1 MHTKYLKIAEIGM
14 THDGSFGLA
23 KQLTKAAVKSGANVV
38 KYQCH
43 IPEFETT
50 INAPS
55 PYYFRDENRFE
66 YFKRTQFSFNQFQ
79 DLHLLCNELGVYSCI
94 SPFSIEAAEMC
105 LEIGF
110 DYIKIASGE
119 VTNMP
124 LIDFLAKKKN
134 LKIIMSSGMSSID
147 EISKSLRKLKNH
159 KEFYLLQCSSIY
171 PCPPEQSGL
180 NFIEVFKKKFKVN
193 VGLSDHTISDATSIA
208 AAALGACVIE
218 KHFTLSKDLYGP
230 DASFSL
236 NPDEFSKLCNSLDYV
251 WSAIKVKD
259 AKKDI
264 KKFKVMKKTF
274 EKSIYAKRNID
285 VDEKITLDNISF
297 LKPLS
302 KIHSSDY
309 KKILNKKVN
318 KKLKE
323 GQPLDWKHFK

>member
-1 MHTKYLKIAEIGM
+1 MKKKYLKIAEIGM

-23 KQLTKAAVKSGANVV
+23 KQLTKAAISSGANVV

-50 INAPS
+50 RNAPA
-55 PYYFRDENRFE
+55 PHYFKDENRFE
-66 YFKRTQFSFNQFQ
+66 YFERTKFSYNQFK

-105 LEIGF
+105 IDIGF

-124 LIDFLAKKKN
+124 LIDFLSSKKD
-134 LKIIMSSGMSSID
+134 LRIIMSSGMSSLD
-147 EISKSLRKLKNH
+147 EISNSLKKLKNH

-171 PCPPEQSGL
+171 PCPPEKSGL
-180 NFIEVFKKKFKVN
+180 NFIRFFEEKFKVN
-193 VGLSDHTISDATSIA
+193 VGISDHTTTDATSIA
-208 AAALGACVIE
+208 AAALGACVVE

-236 NPDEFSKLCNSLDYV
+236 DSNEFFKLCTSLDYV
-251 WSAIKVKD
+251 WSAIKVTNKN
-259 AKKDI
+259 KDI
-264 KKFKVMKKTF
+264 NTFKTMKKTF
-274 EKSIYAKRNID
+274 EKSIYAKKDID
-285 VDEKITLDNISF
+285 IGEKITIDNISF

-309 KKILNKKVN
+309 KKILSRKVSKKI
-318 KKLKE
+318 KE
-323 GQPLDWKHFK
+323 GQPVDWKHFK

>member
-236 NPDEFSKLCNSLDYV
+236 DPDEFSKLCNSLDYV

>member
-1 MHTKYLKIAEIGM
+1 MNKKFLKIAEIGM

-50 INAPS
+50 RNAPS
-55 PYYFRDENRFE
+55 PYYFKDENRFE
-66 YFKRTQFSFNQFQ
+66 YFERTKFSYNQFQ
-79 DLHLLCNELGVYSCI
+79 QLHILCNELGVYSCI

-105 LEIGF
+105 IDIGF

-124 LIDFLAKKKN
+124 LIDFLAKIKN

-147 EISKSLRKLKNH
+147 EIEKSLKKLKNH

-171 PCPPEQSGL
+171 PCPPEKSGL
-180 NFIEVFKKKFKVN
+180 SFIEVFKKKFKVN
-193 VGLSDHTISDATSIA
+193 VGLSDHTITDATSIA

-251 WSAIKVKD
+251 WTAIKVKD
-259 AKKDI
+259 VKKDI

-274 EKSIYAKRNID
+274 EKSIYAKRDID
-285 VDEKITLDNISF
+285 VGEKITLDNISF

>member
-1 MHTKYLKIAEIGM
+1 MKNIYLKVAEIGM

-23 KQLTKAAVKSGANVV
+23 KQLTKAAVKAGANVV

-50 INAPS
+50 KDAPS
-55 PYYFRDENRFE
+55 PYYFKDENRFE
-66 YFKRTQFSFNQFQ
+66 YFDRTKFSDNQFKE
-79 DLHLLCNELGVYSCI
+79 LHKLCKSLGVYSCV

-105 LEIGF
+105 IKIGF

-124 LIDFLAKKKN
+124 LIDYLASKKN
-134 LKIIMSSGMSSID
+134 LKIIMSSGMSSMD
-147 EISKSLRKLKNH
+147 EIAKTLGKLRNH

-171 PCPPEQSGL
+171 PCPPEKSGL
-180 NFIEVFKKKFKVN
+180 GFISLFKKKFGVN
-193 VGLSDHTISDATSIA
+193 VGLSDHTTTDATSIA
-208 AAALGACVIE
+208 AAALGACLIE

-236 NPDEFSKLCNSLDYV
+236 DFDEFEKLCTSLDYV
-251 WSAIKVKD
+251 WNAVNIKNET
-259 AKKDI
+259 KDI
-264 KKFKVMKKTF
+264 NKFKQMKKTF
-274 EKSIYAKRNID
+274 EKSIYAK
-285 VDEKITLDNISF
+285 VDINVGEKITMNMLSF

-309 KKILNKKVN
+309 KKVLNKKVLS
-318 KKLKE
+318 KIKAGK
-323 GQPLDWKHFK
+323 PLDWKHLK

>member
-1 MHTKYLKIAEIGM
+1 MNKKLLKIAEIGM

-23 KQLTKAAVKSGANVV
+23 KKLTLGAVKSGANVV

-50 INAPS
+50 RNAPS

-66 YFKRTQFSFNQFQ
+66 YFERTKFSYNQFQ
-79 DLHLLCNELGVYSCI
+79 KLHILCHELGVYSCI

-105 LEIGF
+105 IDIGF

-147 EISKSLRKLKNH
+147 EISRSLNKLKNH

-171 PCPPEQSGL
+171 PCPPEKSGL
-180 NFIEVFKKKFKVN
+180 NLIEFFKKKFKVN
-193 VGLSDHTISDATSIA
+193 VGLSDHTITDATSVA
-208 AAALGACVIE
+208 AAAIGACVIE

-236 NPDEFSKLCNSLDYV
+236 NPDEFLKLCNSLDYV
-251 WSAIKVKD
+251 WAAIKVKD
-259 AKKDI
+259 VQKDI
-264 KKFKVMKKTF
+264 KNFKVMKKTF
-274 EKSIYAKRNID
+274 EKGIYAKRDID

-309 KKILNKKVN
+309 SKILNKKVN
-318 KKLKE
+318 RKLKQ